1 MKVELKMKVKDL
13 KNILEEYNQEAEISI
28 LINNQKQNI
37 RSILFGSSEGVTME
51 TAEDVVIEPDNS
63 NNFHEEENND

>member
-1 MKVELKMKVKDL
+1 MVKMKVRDL
-13 KNILEEYNQEAEISI
+13 INALQEYNQEAEISI

-51 TAEDVVIEPDNS
+51 TAENVIIEPNCL
-63 NNFHEEENND
+63 NNIREEGNND